1 MDFAKRGAD
10 RRVGEQDAPPAVCTM
25 AFLDT
30 MY

>member
-10 RRVGEQDAPPAVCTM
+10 RRVGEQDAPSAVCM